1 MSNANDNLQTLTQ
14 QYNVIL
20 MQYQQT
26 YENYINA
33 LNASITNAPTT
44 TTPTQFSSSVEAQ
57 QYQIQL
63 EELNNQLIVINK
75 QILIIIQTSPTA
87 INNINSQTNY
97 QEDNLKTNHEILM
110 AQRAKINNMV
120 NQYKAIDQDV
130 EYTNEVATS
139 YYSRYIVLLFITIL
153 LFLLLFRYSTVSNER
168 QYGGGNT
175 FKFDAIFLLSIMTI
189 FLGLADIFSYLN
201 ILIFLSV
208 VISIYFIVK
217 TKQINGM

>member
-1 MSNANDNLQTLTQ
+1 
-14 QYNVIL
+14 
-20 MQYQQT
+20 
-26 YENYINA
+26 
-33 LNASITNAPTT
+33 
-44 TTPTQFSSSVEAQ
+44 
-57 QYQIQL
+57 
-63 EELNNQLIVINK
+63 
-75 QILIIIQTSPTA
+75 
-87 INNINSQTNY
+87 
-97 QEDNLKTNHEILM
+97 M

-120 NQYKAIDQDV
+120 NQYKAIDKDV

-217 TKQINGM
+217 TKQINGI